1 LNWFQGGVRPAKDDK
16 PDEKLSSKQI
26 FLRYSKF
33 GEKVCKTLSTMD
45 FEKIDYDLIEATLLH
60 IVDCYPKEG
69 SILVFLPGMQ
79 EIMTAFDQ
87 VVLKIVLLIYFS
99 QQGILKLFLHLMF

>member
-1 LNWFQGGVRPAKDDK
+1 
-16 PDEKLSSKQI
+16 
-26 FLRYSKF
+26 
-33 GEKVCKTLSTMD
+33 MD

-87 VVLKIVLLIYFS
+87 VKKIGFIFLSKEFLSYFY
-99 QQGILKLFLHLMF
+99 I

>member
-1 LNWFQGGVRPAKDDK
+1 
-16 PDEKLSSKQI
+16 
-26 FLRYSKF
+26 
-33 GEKVCKTLSTMD
+33 MD

-87 VVLKIVLLIYFS
+87 VK
-99 QQGILKLFLHLMF
+99 K

>member
-1 LNWFQGGVRPAKDDK
+1 MNRFQGGGRPAKDDK
-16 PDEKLSSKQI
+16 PDEKISSKQI

-45 FEKIDYDLIEATLLH
+45 FEKIDYDLIEETLVH
-60 IVDCYPKEG
+60 IVQSYPNEG

-87 VVLKIVLLIYFS
+87 VI
-99 QQGILKLFLHLMF
+99 